1 MDLLIDDKKTV
12 LGSLKSS
19 CFVSFS
25 GFLFFFFLFSFFE
38 SEKKPLERWQI
49 AVLQS
54 KKKFDAL
61 LIPSSKFS
69 TSEMK
74 SSLALLSPECFYT
87 GIITSFPPL

>member
-1 MDLLIDDKKTV
+1 MDLLIEDKKTV

-25 GFLFFFFLFSFFE
+25 GFLFFFLFSFFE

-61 LIPSSKFS
+61 LILSSKFS

-74 SSLALLSPECFYT
+74 SSLALLSPECFT

>member
-1 MDLLIDDKKTV
+1 MDLLIEDKKTV

-25 GFLFFFFLFSFFE
+25 GFLFFLFSFFE

-61 LIPSSKFS
+61 LILSSKFS